1 MILVSHFQVPFDIND
16 ENTWEE
22 GMLPVAKLFYNLMEE
37 LIDKSKITAEEVEK
51 LKTKEY
57 TKRLFKA
64 TDYPAVANKRTD
76 NRGNS
81 TLMRYRTKKLDFN
94 GADIYISTQFLNQIG
109 KL

>member
-1 MILVSHFQVPFDIND
+1 MFYPRLKWNNLPFDIND

-64 TDYPAVANKRTD
+64 TDYPAVA
-76 NRGNS
+76 
-81 TLMRYRTKKLDFN
+81 
-94 GADIYISTQFLNQIG
+94 
-109 KL
+109 